1 MKSLLN
7 GFHIRS
13 DRVVGMNHRNIELIL
28 PRNERR
34 HFPLANNKLLTKIT
48 LAEQGI
54 PVSPTITTFES
65 FYEIGQIETRLEN
78 LHEFVVKPARGS
90 GGNGIL
96 VISGREGRTF
106 FTPGGRQLTVE
117 HLRRHIADII
127 FGVYSFDKMDVAVV
141 EPRLTPDAFFASLYP
156 HGLSDIRLVLVDDV
170 LSLSMLRIPTAQS
183 DGKANLHQGAIGI
196 AVNVENGLTYRAWH
210 RGRKVSVHPENDIP
224 LIYQRVPSW
233 TEVVRIAV
241 QTARALP
248 LKYLGVDMVIDNVLG
263 PLVLEVNARPGIEI
277 QNVTGK
283 SLLDF
288 RQNANLEPQGKKR

>member
-1 MKSLLN
+1 
-7 GFHIRS
+7 
-13 DRVVGMNHRNIELIL
+13 MNHRNIELIL

-34 HFPLANNKLLTKIT
+34 HFPLANNKLLTKTI

-65 FYEIGQIETRLEN
+65 FYEIGQMETRLEN
-78 LHEFVVKPARGS
+78 LREFVVKPARGS

-96 VISGREGRTF
+96 VISGREGHTF
-106 FTPGGRQLTVE
+106 FTPGGRQLTLE
-117 HLRRHIADII
+117 HLRRHIADIV
-127 FGVYSFDKMDVAVV
+127 FGVYSFDRMDVAVV
-141 EPRLTPDAFFASLYP
+141 EPRLMPDAFFASLYP
-156 HGLSDIRLVLVDDV
+156 HGLSDIRLVLIDDV

-210 RGRKVSVHPENDIP
+210 RRRNVSVHPENDIS
-224 LIYQRVPSW
+224 LIHQRVPSW

-283 SLLDF
+283 SLLAF
-288 RQNANLEPQGKKR
+288 RQNANFEPQGASR